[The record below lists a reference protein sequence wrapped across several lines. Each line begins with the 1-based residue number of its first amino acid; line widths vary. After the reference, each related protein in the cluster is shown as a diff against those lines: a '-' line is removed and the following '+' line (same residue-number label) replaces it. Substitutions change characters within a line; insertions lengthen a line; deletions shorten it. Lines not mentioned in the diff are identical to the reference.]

1 MQIIKRFS
9 AQVEEQKVR
18 VSLVVINSDD
28 ARELLQSNTDNR
40 KIKRAKVAEYKRAI
54 ERGDFWFNGDAIRI
68 SDKGV
73 MLDGQHRLEALASTN
88 GTITVLLV
96 EGLPAEAR
104 DTIDVGAT
112 RTAANLLEFGGG
124 ETGRVANAVNIAALG
139 RAALILEDE
148 SMPSKLEVAQFVHRN
163 RDELESAYRH
173 GAHTVESSP
182 LKGGTTPY
190 ALAAYLIGKV
200 EQDQTVIGEFF
211 ARLASGEG
219 LYHGD
224 PILTLRNRLISSPPD
239 TSGGSRH
246 RYLKN
251 SALFIRAWNA
261 WAAGKE
267 LNYLRA
273 WGEGQRFPD
282 PIRVSDKLRAE
293 VYAELADADA
303 DADDN
308 HAALA

>member
-1 MQIIKRFS
+1 MQVIKRFT
-9 AQVEEQKVR
+9 ALVEEQKVT
-18 VSLVVINSDD
+18 VSLVAINSED
-28 ARELLQSNTDNR
+28 ARKLLETNTDNR
-40 KIKRAKVAEYKRAI
+40 KLKRAKVAEYKRAI

-68 SDKGV
+68 SNNRI
-73 MLDGQHRLEALASTN
+73 MLDGQHRLEALAATDA
-88 GTITVLLV
+88 TITVLLV

-124 ETGRVANAVNIAALG
+124 EGGKVANAVNIAALG

-148 SMPSKLEVAQFVHRN
+148 SMPSKLEVAQFVHAHRA
-163 RDELESAYRH
+163 DLERAYRH
-173 GAHTVESSP
+173 GAHTIESSP

-190 ALAAYLIGKV
+190 ALAAYLIGKA
-200 EQDQTVIGEFF
+200 EKDDKLLDEFF
-211 ARLASGEG
+211 ARLSSGEG
-219 LYHGD
+219 LYAGD

-261 WAAGKE
+261 WAAGKD
-267 LNYLRA
+267 LTYVRA

-282 PIRVSDKLRAE
+282 PIEVTDEVRERVNE
-293 VYAELADADA
+293 ELADAE
-303 DADDN
+303 N
-308 HAALA
+308 GLVNS